1 MQYENIDCTNLF
13 QLEPM
18 TKKQEGY
25 LKYLVSS
32 LVDYGRKL
40 YILGNDLGEVV
51 PVLIPKDYDFSV
63 EFDDISKGEATEII
77 GFIKAK
83 KLDNICSMTAEKIY
97 LDGQSIT
104 LKEFLRGQRI
114 IVDI

>member
-1 MQYENIDCTNLF
+1 MRDTSTDFENLF

-32 LVDYGRKL
+32 LVDYGRRL
-40 YILGNDLGEVV
+40 YIQGNALGDVIPL
-51 PVLIPKDYDFSV
+51 LIPKGYDFEV
-63 EFDDISKGEATEII
+63 DFYDVSKGEAIKII
-77 GFIKAK
+77 DDIKRK
-83 KLDNICSMTAEKIY
+83 RLNDICPITAEKIY
-97 LDGQSIT
+97 LDGQQIT

-114 IVDI
+114 VVGI